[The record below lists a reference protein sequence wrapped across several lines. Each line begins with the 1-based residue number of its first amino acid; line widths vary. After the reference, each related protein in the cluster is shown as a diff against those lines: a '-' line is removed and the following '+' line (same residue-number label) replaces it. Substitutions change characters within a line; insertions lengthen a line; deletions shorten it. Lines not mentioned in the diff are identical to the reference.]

1 MPSKSVRLSGTR
13 VALPPS
19 FRISSSSSSSPPWV
33 RATATTWAPALAS
46 ARAVAWPMPREAPV
60 TRAIR
65 EARRRVIGDLWY
77 DLGPKSNVWEVRLT
91 AYIAMLRGVNVGGN
105 PLKMDW
111 LRAACEEIG
120 LRDVRTY
127 VQSGNIVF
135 TSRLGAAAIAQTL
148 KATVDA
154 QTRLP
159 VSVVIRNA
167 AELAKIVAGNPFL
180 KQDGIDV
187 AKLHITFLDKTP
199 TKPPLERLDALAGSR
214 DQYRL

>member
-1 MPSKSVRLSGTR
+1 
-13 VALPPS
+13 
-19 FRISSSSSSSPPWV
+19 
-33 RATATTWAPALAS
+33 
-46 ARAVAWPMPREAPV
+46 
-60 TRAIR
+60 
-65 EARRRVIGDLWY
+65 
-77 DLGPKSNVWEVRLT
+77 LT

-120 LRDVRTY
+120 LRDVKTY

-135 TSRLGAAAIAQTL
+135 TSRLRAAAIAEML

-159 VSVVIRNA
+159 VSVVIRSA

-180 KQDGIDV
+180 KQDDVDV
-187 AKLHITFLDKTP
+187 AKLHVTFLDKVP
-199 TKPPLERLDALAGSR
+199 AKLPLERLDAMAGSR
-214 DQYRL
+214 DQYRLAGREIYLHCPINYGETKLSNTAIEKVLGVGATTRNWKTVTTLHEMAGA

>member
-1 MPSKSVRLSGTR
+1 
-13 VALPPS
+13 
-19 FRISSSSSSSPPWV
+19 
-33 RATATTWAPALAS
+33 
-46 ARAVAWPMPREAPV
+46 
-60 TRAIR
+60 
-65 EARRRVIGDLWY
+65 
-77 DLGPKSNVWEVRLT
+77 LT

-135 TSRLGAAAIAQTL
+135 TSRLGAAAIVQTL
-148 KATVDA
+148 KAKVDA

-180 KQDGIDV
+180 QQDGVDV
-187 AKLHITFLDKTP
+187 AKLHVTFLDRAPAKL
-199 TKPPLERLDALAGSR
+199 PLERLDALAGSR
-214 DQYRL
+214 DQCRLAGREIYLHCPINYGETKLSNTAIEKVLGVGATTRNWKTVTTLHEMAGA